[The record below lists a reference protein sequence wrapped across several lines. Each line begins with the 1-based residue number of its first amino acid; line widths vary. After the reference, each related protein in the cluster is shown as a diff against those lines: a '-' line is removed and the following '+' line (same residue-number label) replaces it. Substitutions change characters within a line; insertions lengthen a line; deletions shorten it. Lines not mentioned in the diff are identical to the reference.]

1 MANAPEKM
9 MDEFLEQILAIPA
22 YAAPDG
28 NFPANQGGFP
38 AANHMVLQLGSG
50 ESSGH
55 GSGFSG
61 PVFPLGLG
69 LEHGKSCFA
78 KPEAVLGADKRFR
91 DEHEGKG
98 ATKAEHF
105 GGLFPVFGGVHSH
118 SLRPEGPQA
127 GQGMALR
134 QGGGYPQ
141 QGSSATSSGAAAA
154 PHPPAVRPRVRARR
168 GQATDPHSIA
178 ERVAGVFHKE
188 RNKVMVYLC
197 FSLSV
202 IMFFLLDDH
211 QLTLYIVLLQTD
223 RAAMLDEILEYVKFL
238 RLQVKVLSMSRM
250 GGAGAVAQLVADIPL
265 PADEGDGSG
274 CKEEQAWER
283 WSTEGTEREVAKLME
298 EDVGAAMQFLQ
309 SKALCLMPI
318 ALASTLYHTRQG
330 STSSS
335 DGPTSRA
342 KPEPNSL

>member
-178 ERVAGVFHKE
+178 ER
-188 RNKVMVYLC
+188 
-197 FSLSV
+197 
-202 IMFFLLDDH
+202 
-211 QLTLYIVLLQTD
+211 TD

>member
-98 ATKAEHF
+98 ATKAVSKNAKKGKRRRKKDIAICTCVFLFFPSKIRVPILDEHF

-178 ERVAGVFHKE
+178 ER
-188 RNKVMVYLC
+188 
-197 FSLSV
+197 
-202 IMFFLLDDH
+202 
-211 QLTLYIVLLQTD
+211 TD